1 MSVSIENSI
10 FRGLLYS
17 EKFSRKVVPFLKDEY
32 FEGHYKK
39 LYKIYDDYFNKYHTV
54 PSLESMVVSLQKS
67 DMVEKEFEECLE
79 ELSSIQE
86 SKDDPIDVDWLVDEA
101 ESYCQ
106 QKALY
111 NGLYKSISIIE
122 GSNKDLSV
130 TAVPS
135 IMTEALA
142 VAFDS
147 NIGSDYTEEFE
158 KRIEYY
164 LSEDNRIEFPLD
176 ALNVL
181 SNGGLKTK
189 TLTALLASTNTGKSA
204 CMCFLAGEWLKKGDN
219 VLYITLEMSEEAVQE
234 RIDANLLDIATDDLK
249 RDRLDVDLYR
259 KRAEELKK
267 KKLGKLIV
275 KEYPTSQAHA
285 GHFRHLLNELK
296 IKRGFI
302 PKVIVIDYINICASS
317 RYKGGSGVNSYTL
330 IKSIA
335 EELRGLAVEFD
346 VAILTATQTNRD
358 NSTGG
363 TNIDMTSTSES
374 FGLPMSLDLFIAIV
388 MPPELAERNR
398 QMFILL
404 KSRFGNRNGVK
415 PQLIGIDWSKMRYYD
430 VDKENFNTSSNST
443 VEEVNS
449 NSSKP
454 NFVNKSK
461 DSIKD
466 IAWD

>member
-10 FRGLLYS
+10 FRGLLFS
-17 EKFSRKVVPFLKDEY
+17 DEFSRKVIPFLKDEY

-39 LYKIYDDYFNKYHTV
+39 IYNIYNDYFTKYHNV
-54 PSLESMVVSLQKS
+54 PTIEAMVVSLQKS
-67 DMVEKEFEECLE
+67 DMGEKEYEDCLD
-79 ELSSIQE
+79 ELSSIQD
-86 SKDDPIDVDWLVDEA
+86 SKDDPIDVDWLVDES

-122 GSNKDLSV
+122 GSNKELSV
-130 TAVPS
+130 TAVPT

-147 NIGSDYTEEFE
+147 NIGSDYTESFE
-158 KRIEYY
+158 ERIQYY
-164 LSEDNRIEFPLD
+164 LSEDNRIKFPLEV
-176 ALNVL
+176 LNVL
-181 SNGGLKTK
+181 SNGGLKPK
-189 TLTALLASTNTGKSA
+189 TLSAILASTNTGKSA
-204 CMCFLAGEWLKKGDN
+204 LMCYLAGEWLKSGDN

-234 RIDANLLDIATDDLK
+234 RIDANLLDIPTDDLSREK
-249 RDRLDVDLYR
+249 LDVELYR
-259 KRAEELKK
+259 KRAAELKK

-296 IKRGFI
+296 IKRGFV
-302 PKVIVIDYINICASS
+302 PKIVVVDYINICASS
-317 RYKGGSGVNSYTL
+317 RYKGGSNVNSYTL

-346 VAILTATQTNRD
+346 VAILTATQTNRE
-358 NSTGG
+358 NSAGN
-363 TNIDMTSTSES
+363 TNVDMTATSES

-398 QMFILL
+398 QLLLLL
-404 KSRFGNRNGVK
+404 KSRFGNKNGVK
-415 PQLIGIDWSKMRYYD
+415 PQLVGIDWSKMRYYD
-430 VDKENFNTSSNST
+430 VDKESFNNSSNNT
-443 VEEVNS
+443 VEAVNS
-449 NSSKP
+449 SAKP
-454 NFVNKSK
+454 NFENRSK
-461 DSIKD
+461 ESIKE
-466 IAWD
+466 ISWD

>member
-1 MSVSIENSI
+1 MSASIENSI
-10 FRGLLYS
+10 FRGLLFS
-17 EKFSRKVVPFLKDEY
+17 DEFSRKVIPFLKDEY

-39 LYKIYDDYFNKYHTV
+39 IYNIYNDYFEKYHSIPTM
-54 PSLESMVVSLQKS
+54 EAMVVSLQKS
-67 DMVEKEFEECLE
+67 DMDEREYEDCLD
-79 ELSSIQE
+79 ELSSIQD

-122 GSNKDLSV
+122 GSNKELSV
-130 TAVPS
+130 TAVPT

-147 NIGSDYTEEFE
+147 NIGSDYTESFE
-158 KRIEYY
+158 ERIQYY
-164 LSEDNRIEFPLD
+164 LSEDNRIKFPLET
-176 ALNVL
+176 LNIL
-181 SNGGLKTK
+181 SNGGLKPK
-189 TLTALLASTNTGKSA
+189 TLSALLASTNTGKSA
-204 CMCFLAGEWLKKGDN
+204 LMCYLSGEWLKRGDN

-234 RIDANLLDIATDDLK
+234 RIDANLLDIPTDDLSREK
-249 RDRLDVDLYR
+249 LDVELYR
-259 KRAEELKK
+259 KRVAELKK

-296 IKRGFI
+296 IKRGFV
-302 PKVIVIDYINICASS
+302 PKIVVVDYINICASS
-317 RYKGGSGVNSYTL
+317 RYKGGSNVNSYTL

-358 NSTGG
+358 NSAGN
-363 TNIDMTSTSES
+363 TNVDMTATSES

-388 MPPELAERNR
+388 MPQELAERNR
-398 QMFILL
+398 QMLLLL
-404 KSRFGNRNGVK
+404 KSRFGNKNGVK
-415 PQLIGIDWSKMRYYD
+415 PQLVGIDWSKMRYYD
-430 VDKENFNTSSNST
+430 VDKESFNNSNDT
-443 VEEVNS
+443 VETVNS
-449 NSSKP
+449 STKP
-454 NFVNKSK
+454 NFENKSK
-461 DSIKD
+461 ESIKE
-466 IAWD
+466 ISWD